1 MLKRFLDLHILIL
14 KKNKMETIII
24 LLITLT
30 LIKVANI
37 HDKTD
42 KQKHEEYKK
51 ELIKLYNLKKLKN

>member
-1 MLKRFLDLHILIL
+1 
-14 KKNKMETIII
+14 METIII